1 MGMRHFSGKRL
12 LTKLVAI
19 LALGLCAS
27 ALPAYKYVYSVLRE
41 SDRYGAELGGAR
53 ILQGLAILSHFTL
66 SGSASGDASAAS
78 AKRAISDA
86 KASISAG
93 CSQILR
99 TSSYLKQASP
109 EKHSN
114 ISTIYTQE
122 SLDAFDSS
130 RNKASIL
137 LDMSDGALVAG
148 GLYSDPATDRYLLVK
163 ICGTYFPK
171 IYSGLFR
178 LQVET
183 SIDGDKSQLSIIRD
197 ELLDDIEN
205 LSAALRTLSSNFES
219 AKSIRASSE
228 KILKTGTAL
237 TDSIFSEEFNPD
249 EIAKKMSVFET
260 LCAQTWIYCSG
271 VLVDSLS
278 GALHNA
284 HLQLAYFLAE
294 YALFI
299 IFLSSAAMIIALGV
313 RKAAARTALLARSCI
328 SGSAEDAK
336 VDYYA
341 SAALF
346 GREFKTIDSYI
357 LDALEMRERLLDISK
372 KLSIMCVSSRNE
384 ISAAVS
390 LNSKILEYAD
400 SALEELEKNVSG
412 PELYGGALKASRRIS
427 ELVSELSEGLPQKEV
442 VAGDFSK
449 IISAQS
455 QAVQSADESA
465 DSAIESVGSLGRL
478 AGEIAAIAD
487 RANLISL
494 NMSIE
499 VGKSGNAGSGLSILA
514 EQIKLLAKRTGVVVM
529 DMEKAA
535 GDCGN
540 CLNAV
545 KAKISALSAPL
556 SHFRREADKMLESI
570 SSIENS
576 VTSLSYSAD
585 NIEGLAGSSEMGT
598 LSLRLKDA
606 RGAVAKAEKALAEL
620 SRISQ
625 NATPLLGE
633 ISKEI
638 SAFK

>member
-1 MGMRHFSGKRL
+1 MKHFSGKRL

-66 SGSASGDASAAS
+66 SGSASGDVSAAS

-228 KILKTGTAL
+228 KILQTGTAL

-346 GREFKTIDSYI
+346 GREFKTID
-357 LDALEMRERLLDISK
+357 
-372 KLSIMCVSSRNE
+372 
-384 ISAAVS
+384 
-390 LNSKILEYAD
+390 
-400 SALEELEKNVSG
+400 
-412 PELYGGALKASRRIS
+412 
-427 ELVSELSEGLPQKEV
+427 
-442 VAGDFSK
+442 
-449 IISAQS
+449 
-455 QAVQSADESA
+455 
-465 DSAIESVGSLGRL
+465 
-478 AGEIAAIAD
+478 
-487 RANLISL
+487 
-494 NMSIE
+494 
-499 VGKSGNAGSGLSILA
+499 
-514 EQIKLLAKRTGVVVM
+514 
-529 DMEKAA
+529 
-535 GDCGN
+535 
-540 CLNAV
+540 
-545 KAKISALSAPL
+545 
-556 SHFRREADKMLESI
+556 
-570 SSIENS
+570 
-576 VTSLSYSAD
+576 
-585 NIEGLAGSSEMGT
+585 
-598 LSLRLKDA
+598 
-606 RGAVAKAEKALAEL
+606 
-620 SRISQ
+620 
-625 NATPLLGE
+625 
-633 ISKEI
+633 
-638 SAFK
+638 

>member
-1 MGMRHFSGKRL
+1 M
-12 LTKLVAI
+12 
-19 LALGLCAS
+19 
-27 ALPAYKYVYSVLRE
+27 
-41 SDRYGAELGGAR
+41 
-53 ILQGLAILSHFTL
+53 
-66 SGSASGDASAAS
+66 
-78 AKRAISDA
+78 
-86 KASISAG
+86 
-93 CSQILR
+93 
-99 TSSYLKQASP
+99 
-109 EKHSN
+109 
-114 ISTIYTQE
+114 
-122 SLDAFDSS
+122 
-130 RNKASIL
+130 
-137 LDMSDGALVAG
+137 
-148 GLYSDPATDRYLLVK
+148 
-163 ICGTYFPK
+163 
-171 IYSGLFR
+171 
-178 LQVET
+178 
-183 SIDGDKSQLSIIRD
+183 
-197 ELLDDIEN
+197 
-205 LSAALRTLSSNFES
+205 
-219 AKSIRASSE
+219 
-228 KILKTGTAL
+228 
-237 TDSIFSEEFNPD
+237 
-249 EIAKKMSVFET
+249 
-260 LCAQTWIYCSG
+260 
-271 VLVDSLS
+271 
-278 GALHNA
+278 
-284 HLQLAYFLAE
+284 
-294 YALFI
+294 
-299 IFLSSAAMIIALGV
+299 
-313 RKAAARTALLARSCI
+313 
-328 SGSAEDAK
+328 
-336 VDYYA
+336 
-341 SAALF
+341 
-346 GREFKTIDSYI
+346 
-357 LDALEMRERLLDISK
+357 
-372 KLSIMCVSSRNE
+372 
-384 ISAAVS
+384 S

-400 SALEELEKNVSG
+400 TTLEALEKNVSG

-427 ELVSELSEGLPQKEV
+427 ELVSELSAGLPQKEI

-465 DSAIESVGSLGRL
+465 DSAIESIGALGRL

-540 CLNAV
+540 CLSAV
-545 KAKISALSAPL
+545 KSKISALSAPL

-625 NATPLLGE
+625 NAAPLLGE